1 MSGNVGG
8 QDGNQI
14 NIKLYNGKTVN
25 LKKLD
30 KLIGKSTEGSVFA
43 RFDTADN
50 GGNANNVFDEAEI
63 NRIKNTLLQYQAS
76 GNSVSQDELNMM
88 FGYGQIGPDLKQR
101 HFDVNKLTSLID
113 SLPDDDAQPE
123 QSVKGTPHPAETKQV
138 FTNYTV
144 QPGDTPEK
152 LAQKFGL
159 QGDDAEA
166 FIKHLQKQTNKKG
179 WFTVGQK
186 ITLLGE
192 HSEALKNMA
201 DYSEDAAVLD
211 KRWAN
216 TESGKKAIAA
226 EEARKRADE
235 EARLEAQ
242 KKKPVSPPPPKDTTP
257 ASQRLVI
264 ASVRNNGK
272 AAAAVLKE
280 QISWASFNDN
290 TRAKLAEKV
299 TNQNVAYVL
308 EAYPDLVTDI
318 DDEWGM
324 DVKDVKK
331 YVVEPLNKRLRELGM
346 NKHCLPNDLSKFKME
361 DLEKA
366 CGNLAALIRKTD
378 AENGYVFKPAAG
390 DEGKVHQPRLSSQ
403 RGHVALPSAQKSVP
417 KAPAQSPKP
426 AESKETPVKP
436 EEKEYWKYLSMEEL
450 SYPEPLQDR
459 LFELRRYGIEVTVN
473 KTRDGYRLDLN
484 ENAQN
489 IERYTRPMFSMDS
502 PIPATEAGPQKV
514 TDLLNL
520 FGNEKSLIL
529 DKEGN
534 LVSQSQK
541 FADKTV
547 VTQYDADEK
556 PIHTETNYK
565 KYVSY
570 SPVDKQRVVNDDVA
584 TDIEINRPEH
594 LNEAGT
600 VFADSLEDNKA
611 ALMKTLG
618 LDNEQYNNLANLAM
632 GIAEQETHFGAS
644 RYTTRAGETNT
655 QWRNLAKQTM
665 DAVYYSE
672 DLPDF
677 VKDTVFALGGTMSS
691 SVEEYY
697 QKYTDG
703 TKSYGMTQVKVDE
716 FIKDSPVLKKQL
728 AAFGINSG
736 EDIRKSPEKQAIA
749 TIIILN
755 NKRIVAE
762 SSTWQKRLADNNANI
777 TDKDQQITQNDLIAL
792 LYNGNSSKTDL
803 LKKGQL
809 TISDAPYARNVRS
822 YVKFYYEVSEDE
834 LSRHRADALGT
845 ESQGNNG
852 RLGTVIFMPTAYT
865 TDVTNS
871 KEDLQTLEEALNNNS
886 SIPQQLKEQL
896 IMAARKNEIA
906 FGYGLSAD
914 EASSIT
920 AADATL
926 ILDKLNGLKGRITNL
941 VDPVRIRTEAQKT
954 QDDFRSDYLESRQ
967 VIVND
972 GDVPAGSIIPALGSG
987 DIVDERLDYNRE
999 TVVTRAHRAGRG
1011 GGAQRAI
1018 SRDAAAIAAGNY
1030 RGFAVQKDLGVNP
1043 YDANGNYLPQA
1054 QRELA
1059 EYASQVTKDMG
1070 TGGLCLT
1077 GIKAS
1082 FESAGIIEK
1091 GEVVYPKGHKDWGK
1105 PIENAKDLRFYLDAH
1120 PEKFEEVKYVSLG
1133 NGTSRELNAS
1143 DIKNLPA
1150 GYIGVFI
1157 PGDGFEDQAGHAF
1170 ITNGNG
1176 QGYADEVDNLRWDDF
1191 KSSGAGN
1198 GKGEHGTFKIYRL
1211 KV

>member
-520 FGNEKSLIL
+520 FGNEK
-529 DKEGN
+529 
-534 LVSQSQK
+534 
-541 FADKTV
+541 A
-547 VTQYDADEK
+547 
-556 PIHTETNYK
+556 
-565 KYVSY
+565 
-570 SPVDKQRVVNDDVA
+570 
-584 TDIEINRPEH
+584 
-594 LNEAGT
+594 
-600 VFADSLEDNKA
+600 
-611 ALMKTLG
+611 
-618 LDNEQYNNLANLAM
+618 
-632 GIAEQETHFGAS
+632 
-644 RYTTRAGETNT
+644 
-655 QWRNLAKQTM
+655 
-665 DAVYYSE
+665 
-672 DLPDF
+672 
-677 VKDTVFALGGTMSS
+677 
-691 SVEEYY
+691 
-697 QKYTDG
+697 
-703 TKSYGMTQVKVDE
+703 
-716 FIKDSPVLKKQL
+716 
-728 AAFGINSG
+728 
-736 EDIRKSPEKQAIA
+736 
-749 TIIILN
+749 
-755 NKRIVAE
+755 
-762 SSTWQKRLADNNANI
+762 
-777 TDKDQQITQNDLIAL
+777 
-792 LYNGNSSKTDL
+792 
-803 LKKGQL
+803 
-809 TISDAPYARNVRS
+809 
-822 YVKFYYEVSEDE
+822 
-834 LSRHRADALGT
+834 
-845 ESQGNNG
+845 
-852 RLGTVIFMPTAYT
+852 
-865 TDVTNS
+865 
-871 KEDLQTLEEALNNNS
+871 
-886 SIPQQLKEQL
+886 
-896 IMAARKNEIA
+896 
-906 FGYGLSAD
+906 
-914 EASSIT
+914 
-920 AADATL
+920 
-926 ILDKLNGLKGRITNL
+926 
-941 VDPVRIRTEAQKT
+941 
-954 QDDFRSDYLESRQ
+954 
-967 VIVND
+967 
-972 GDVPAGSIIPALGSG
+972 
-987 DIVDERLDYNRE
+987 
-999 TVVTRAHRAGRG
+999 
-1011 GGAQRAI
+1011 
-1018 SRDAAAIAAGNY
+1018 
-1030 RGFAVQKDLGVNP
+1030 
-1043 YDANGNYLPQA
+1043 
-1054 QRELA
+1054 
-1059 EYASQVTKDMG
+1059 
-1070 TGGLCLT
+1070 
-1077 GIKAS
+1077 
-1082 FESAGIIEK
+1082 
-1091 GEVVYPKGHKDWGK
+1091 
-1105 PIENAKDLRFYLDAH
+1105 
-1120 PEKFEEVKYVSLG
+1120 
-1133 NGTSRELNAS
+1133 
-1143 DIKNLPA
+1143 
-1150 GYIGVFI
+1150 
-1157 PGDGFEDQAGHAF
+1157 
-1170 ITNGNG
+1170 
-1176 QGYADEVDNLRWDDF
+1176 
-1191 KSSGAGN
+1191 
-1198 GKGEHGTFKIYRL
+1198 
-1211 KV
+1211 